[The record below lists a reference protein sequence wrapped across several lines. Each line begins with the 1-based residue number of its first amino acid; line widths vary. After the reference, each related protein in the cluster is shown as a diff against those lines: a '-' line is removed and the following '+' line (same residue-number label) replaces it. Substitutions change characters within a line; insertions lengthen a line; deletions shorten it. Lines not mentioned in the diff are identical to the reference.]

1 MVLLSYQSTYE
12 VRSKVTNDAADDSE
26 TNYQDNDN
34 ENNDSGLKRFLIYT
48 ITITIFNISNIELEM

>member
-12 VRSKVTNDAADDSE
+12 VRGKVTNDADDDSE
-26 TNYQDNDN
+26 TNYQDNGN